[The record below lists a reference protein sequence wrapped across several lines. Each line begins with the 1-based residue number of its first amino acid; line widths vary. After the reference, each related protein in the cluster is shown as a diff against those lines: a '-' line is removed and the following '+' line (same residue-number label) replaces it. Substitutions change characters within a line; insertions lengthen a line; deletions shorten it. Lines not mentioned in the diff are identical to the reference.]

1 MQAFVWN
8 SRFETGIGSVDE
20 QHRRLVEI
28 VNQLGDVLI
37 DGSATE
43 ESING
48 VFARLAEYAQY
59 HFADE
64 ERLMAEAGMNQSSA
78 DLHQQHHRQFV
89 AQLTTMWKGRADL
102 VNPAEVLQG
111 FLASWLAFHIL
122 EEDQSMARQLLL
134 IEQGVSADEAF
145 QREEVQADNT
155 SAVLLAAMH
164 KLYHV
169 LALQN
174 KDLADANERLEE
186 KVAVRTREL
195 LQSEKMA
202 AVGQLAAGV
211 AHEINNPIGFV
222 NSNLGTLGLYTT
234 QLLQLVDAGQA
245 CADAQPD
252 ALAKFGKLK
261 AEVELPYLREDLS
274 ALLKESK
281 DGLDRVKNIV
291 QSLKDF
297 AHPDS
302 AEMMESDVLAGL
314 ESTLSVVGTEI
325 KNKAEI
331 VRELT
336 RLSPVRCIPGQINQ
350 VLMNLLLNAAQ
361 AIDGRGTITLRSGT
375 EGNGV
380 WIEIADS
387 GCGMTEDVRKHVFEP
402 FFTTKPVGKGTG
414 LGLSISWDIIVN
426 KHGGRIDVKSEPG
439 KGSSFTI
446 WLPIKS

>member
-8 SRFETGIGSVDE
+8 KRFETGIASVDE

-28 VNQLGDVLI
+28 VNQMGEVLI
-37 DGSATE
+37 DGSSTE
-43 ESING
+43 ASIND
-48 VFARLAEYAQY
+48 VFATLAEYAQF

-64 ERLMAEAGMNQSSA
+64 ERLMAEASLHQGSA

-134 IEQGVSADEAF
+134 IEQGVGADEAF
-145 QREEVQADNT
+145 QREVVQADNS

-252 ALAKFGKLK
+252 ALAKFAKLK

-302 AEMMESDVLAGL
+302 AEMMESDLLAGL

-336 RLSPVRCIPGQINQ
+336 RLSPVLCIPGQINQ

-375 EGNGV
+375 EGSGV

-446 WLPIKS
+446 WLPNKM